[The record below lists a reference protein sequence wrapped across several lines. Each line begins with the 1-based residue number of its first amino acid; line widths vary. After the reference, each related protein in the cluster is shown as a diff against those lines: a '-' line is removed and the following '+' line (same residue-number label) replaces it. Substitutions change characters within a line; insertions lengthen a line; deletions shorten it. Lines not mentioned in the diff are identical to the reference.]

1 MGWQVFLTISILAE
15 SSGRILQR
23 VLMKDGDSDPIA
35 YSVWFQFLAG
45 CILLIYTLI
54 VGFKLPNN
62 LLSIAPNLILEP
74 IFWGMTI
81 MLIFKALT
89 QTEASIFTILFGTRV
104 IFIVLTAVILLKE
117 TFSTS
122 QMLGT
127 ILIILSVILVS
138 YRKEKWQFKKGELYS
153 LLAGIFATAG
163 VINDAVILKQFD
175 VTTYSALGFLGP
187 GLFIWATHPT
197 STKKIVALPKSKI
210 FPKLA
215 LLGSIY
221 GIAYLTY
228 NSAYFSSNNAAQI
241 AAIFQ
246 VSSVITVLLAIILLK
261 EKSKLLLKLLAATV
275 GFIGVLLVS

>member
-1 MGWQVFLTISILAE
+1 MGWQLFLTISILAE

-23 VLMKDGDSDPIA
+23 VLMKDDDSDPIA

-45 CILLIYTLI
+45 SMLLIYTLI

-62 LLSIAPNLILEP
+62 LSSLAPNLILEP

-81 MLIFKALT
+81 MLIFKALA

-104 IFIVLTAVILLKE
+104 VFIVIASVILLKE
-117 TFSTS
+117 NFSLNQTV
-122 QMLGT
+122 GT
-127 ILIILSVILVS
+127 ILIILSVFLVS
-138 YRKEKWQFKKGELYS
+138 YRKENWQFNKGELYS
-153 LLAGIFATAG
+153 VLAGIFATAG
-163 VINDAVILKQFD
+163 VINDAVLLKQFD

-187 GLFIWATHPT
+187 GVFIWATHPT
-197 STKKIVALPKSKI
+197 ATKKIMALPKSKI
-210 FPKLA
+210 FPKLT
-215 LLGSIY
+215 LLGLIY

-228 NSAYFSSNNAAQI
+228 NSAYFSGKMAAQI

-246 VSSVITVLLAIILLK
+246 VSSVITVLLAIVLLK